1 MSDER
6 LKVPR
11 RFKRLP
17 RFGLKSFVWSI
28 NIIWADLSLE
38 GNSYLIYN

>member
-6 LKVPR
+6 LKVPGG
-11 RFKRLP
+11 FKGFS

-28 NIIWADLSLE
+28 NIIWADLSLK
-38 GNSYLIYN
+38 GISHLIYN

>member
-11 RFKRLP
+11 RFKRFSG
-17 RFGLKSFVWSI
+17 FGLKIFVWSI
-28 NIIWADLSLE
+28 DIIWADLSLE
-38 GNSYLIYN
+38 GNSHLIYN